1 MSHRLSLVIILMI
14 SSGALLAKEGQVNT
28 DGLNMR
34 LGPAVSH
41 PIVGVLPMGAKVTIG
56 ERSGEWIKI
65 NPQADIQ
72 GYVLT
77 KMLKGGS
84 KLFRSTDFKLEASE
98 SSRTIGRL
106 KRAQNVKVL
115 GTEGD
120 WSKVSVTN
128 PKGLDIYVHGDY
140 ITPLPFISLPKI
152 NQKIPFEGVKPNYS
166 VLVYDVKRKKEL
178 WSQNPTKPVPIASVT
193 KMMTLL
199 LALEELESNPKITLD
214 TMVPISAA
222 AAAEPP
228 TKACLI
234 PGQKIKLGELL
245 SVMIIISCNDCAA
258 CAGEFIGGGTTE
270 GFAKKANAKAKK
282 LRMKNT
288 QYFNAHGLPGETPDK
303 DNVSTPRDLV
313 KLAKELWK
321 HDLARKWVKTP
332 VIPITTGVEKPTHF
346 RGHTPLLGKYGVD
359 GIKTGYTR
367 RAGCC
372 VVTHTENEAGE
383 FIVVILG
390 CETGAARNALLENI
404 MKWVT
409 AKK

>member
-14 SSGALLAKEGQVNT
+14 SSGTLLAKEGQVNT

-41 PIVGVLPMGAKVTIG
+41 PIVGVLPMGAKVTIV

-65 NPQADIQ
+65 NPHTDIE
-72 GYVLT
+72 GYVQT
-77 KMLKGGS
+77 KMLKGS
-84 KLFRSTDFKLEASE
+84 KLLHGAEFQLEASE
-98 SSRTIGRL
+98 TSRNIGKL
-106 KRAQNVKVL
+106 KRGQSVKVL

-120 WSKVSVTN
+120 WSKISIAS
-128 PKGLDIYVHGDY
+128 PKGLGIYVHGDY
-140 ITPLPFISLPKI
+140 VVDAPFLSLPKI
-152 NQKIPFEGVKPNYS
+152 NRKIPFEGVKPNYS

-178 WSQNPTKPVPIASVT
+178 WGQNENKPVPIASVT

-199 LALEELESNPKITLD
+199 LALEELESNPEITLD

-234 PGQKIKLGELL
+234 AGKEIKLGELL

-258 CAGEFIGGGTTE
+258 CAGEFIGGTTE

-288 QYFNAHGLPGETPDK
+288 KYFNAHGLPGETPEK

-321 HDLARKWVKTP
+321 HDLAREWVKTP
-332 VIPITTGVEKPTHF
+332 VIPLTTGVEKPTSFH
-346 RGHTPLLGKYGVD
+346 GHTPLLGKYGID
-359 GIKTGYTR
+359 GIKTGYIR
-367 RAGCC
+367 RSGSC
-372 VVTHTENEAGE
+372 VVTHAENEAGE
-383 FIVVILG
+383 FIIVLLG
-390 CETGAARNALLENI
+390 CESGAARNALLENI
-404 MKWVT
+404 MKWVIT
-409 AKK
+409 KK

>member
-1 MSHRLSLVIILMI
+1 M
-14 SSGALLAKEGQVNT
+14 
-28 DGLNMR
+28 
-34 LGPAVSH
+34 
-41 PIVGVLPMGAKVTIG
+41 
-56 ERSGEWIKI
+56 
-65 NPQADIQ
+65 
-72 GYVLT
+72 
-77 KMLKGGS
+77 
-84 KLFRSTDFKLEASE
+84 
-98 SSRTIGRL
+98 
-106 KRAQNVKVL
+106 

-258 CAGEFIGGGTTE
+258 CAGEFIGGGTIE
-270 GFAKKANAKAKK
+270 GFAKKANAKAKA
-282 LRMKNT
+282 LHMKNT
-288 QYFNAHGLPGETPDK
+288 KYFNAHGLPGETPEK
-303 DNVSTPRDLV
+303 DNVSTPRDLI

-321 HDLARKWVKTP
+321 HDLARQWVKTP
-332 VIPITTGVEKPTHF
+332 VIPITTGVEKPTSF

-359 GIKTGYTR
+359 GIKTGYIR
-367 RAGCC
+367 RSGCC
-372 VVTHTENEAGE
+372 VVTHAENEAGE
-383 FIVVILG
+383 FIVVLLG
-390 CETGAARNALLENI
+390 CETSAARNALLENI

-409 AKK
+409 EKKK